1 MSLLATTGDPVEIPA
16 SSAAPAPAPAAQR
29 RLEPL
34 DVLRGLTVVLM
45 ILVNTS
51 GGPANGYRLP
61 RHRRI

>member
-1 MSLLATTGDPVEIPA
+1 
-16 SSAAPAPAPAAQR
+16 
-29 RLEPL
+29 LESL

-45 ILVNTS
+45 MLVNTS

>member
-1 MSLLATTGDPVEIPA
+1 MALVATTGDPVEIPA

-29 RLEPL
+29 RLESL